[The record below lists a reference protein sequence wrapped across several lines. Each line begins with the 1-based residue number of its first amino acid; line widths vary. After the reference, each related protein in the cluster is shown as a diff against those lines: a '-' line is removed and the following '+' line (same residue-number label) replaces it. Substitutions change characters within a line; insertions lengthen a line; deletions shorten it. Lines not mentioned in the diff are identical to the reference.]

1 MQPFG
6 ETVLAWR
13 LARRMTQD
21 ELGRAAGV
29 PRPNLSAIERGDRE
43 VTLKTLR
50 ALALALDV
58 RPGILADGIPPATGA
73 PPLSRARL
81 ERIARATARGSDS
94 KDSRESALARHLR
107 QVMTSKLQVGPTGP
121 SGPTRPTRSTAR
133 PLARADRA
141 YFMLRSSESQETVAT
156 LVDRV
161 GLALERE

>member
-13 LARRMTQD
+13 LARGMTQD

-43 VTLKTLR
+43 VTLKILR

-58 RPGILADGIPPATGA
+58 RPGILADGVPPEGDA

-81 ERIARATARGSDS
+81 ERIARATARGTDAN
-94 KDSRESALARHLR
+94 DSRESALARHLR
-107 QVMTSKLQVGPTGP
+107 HAMTSKLQVGPARPT
-121 SGPTRPTRSTAR
+121 GPTRSMAR

-161 GLALERE
+161 GLALERT

>member
-1 MQPFG
+1 
-6 ETVLAWR
+6 
-13 LARRMTQD
+13 MTQD

-50 ALALALDV
+50 ALAMALDV
-58 RPGILADGIPPATGA
+58 RPGILADGIPPEGGA
-73 PPLSRARL
+73 PPLSRARM
-81 ERIARATARGSDS
+81 ERIARATARGTDAN
-94 KDSRESALARHLR
+94 DARETTLARHLR
-107 QVMTSKLQVGPTGP
+107 EAMTSKLHVAPTGP
-121 SGPTRPTRSTAR
+121 ARRARPLAR

-161 GLALERE
+161 GLALERT